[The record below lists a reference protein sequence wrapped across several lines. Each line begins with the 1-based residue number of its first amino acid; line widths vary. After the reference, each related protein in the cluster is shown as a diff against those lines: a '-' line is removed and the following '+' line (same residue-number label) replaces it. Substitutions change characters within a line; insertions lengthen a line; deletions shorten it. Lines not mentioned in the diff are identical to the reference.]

1 MRKGKNSKS
10 SLYFRDN
17 DKEPELINSINR
29 LLIKID
35 SIDETT
41 DDISRKMSSIDSD
54 LHYIKMKVRY
64 N

>member
-17 DKEPELINSINR
+17 DKEPELIKNINR

-35 SIDETT
+35 SIDENT
-41 DDISRKMSSIDSD
+41 DDISRKMSNIDSD
-54 LHYIKMKVRY
+54 LSYIKMRVRY
-64 N
+64 I

>member
-17 DKEPELINSINR
+17 DKEPELIKNINR

-35 SIDETT
+35 SIDENT
-41 DDISRKMSSIDSD
+41 DDISRRMSSIDSD
-54 LHYIKMKVRY
+54 LSYIKMRVRY
-64 N
+64 I

>member
-17 DKEPELINSINR
+17 DKEPELIKNINR

-35 SIDETT
+35 SIDENT

-54 LHYIKMKVRY
+54 LSYIKMRVRY
-64 N
+64 I